1 MVDDAL
7 LCCAPE
13 PASATDC
20 EYPLSTSV
28 MVSMPLLDPVLP
40 GLNVME
46 IVQLLPA
53 AMLPMHVS
61 FGT

>member
-1 MVDDAL
+1 
-7 LCCAPE
+7 
-13 PASATDC
+13 
-20 EYPLSTSV
+20 
-28 MVSMPLLDPVLP
+28 MVSMPLLDPVFV
-40 GLNVME
+40 GLNVIE

>member
-1 MVDDAL
+1 
-7 LCCAPE
+7 
-13 PASATDC
+13 
-20 EYPLSTSV
+20 

-61 FGT
+61 YGT

>member
-1 MVDDAL
+1 MLDDAL
-7 LCCAPE
+7 LCCVAE

-28 MVSMPLLDPVLP
+28 MVSMPLLGPVLP
-40 GLNVME
+40 GLNVMD

-53 AMLPMHVS
+53 AMLPVHVS
-61 FGT
+61 YGT